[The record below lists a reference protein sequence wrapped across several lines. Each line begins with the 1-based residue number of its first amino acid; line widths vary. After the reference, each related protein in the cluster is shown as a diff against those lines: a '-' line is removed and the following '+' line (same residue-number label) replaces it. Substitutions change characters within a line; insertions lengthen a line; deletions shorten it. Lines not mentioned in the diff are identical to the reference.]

1 MAVTTAAPRTGAVSV
16 APLFISRTAGL
27 PLSTVAPLRS
37 SRTAGWASAV
47 LRLEQELRERAEP
60 VKDVL
65 EAAIGG
71 NPDRRARRDLIQA
84 RRDVHNLRAPRSP
97 ETVLSHLQGT
107 GPGQAATTPG
117 EVKIVAEWLR
127 LAGTLE
133 GLQDHGEAA
142 VADDQREALEHLRH
156 LAGLDVLRRGIQ
168 VASPDLDDAVN
179 RFLAGR
185 LTGKR
190 ARRVERSLAQYVYRT
205 AAKTSPFSTFTTVS
219 LGRVADD
226 VVTSLPADPAS
237 LASLAAGATSSAPL
251 AAGAASPAPLAAS
264 PAPAR
269 SRARINVAVLPR
281 IAEQIAATP
290 ELREEVPL
298 ALVSGVELDPAR
310 LRYVRRHRIRGEQ
323 DATVSLDT
331 MSEHLFYLTASDF
344 LAAVVDHLGHVGTA
358 TPREL
363 RPAVVAR
370 LHHEVEAADVDHL
383 IDILLRL
390 DLLVFPD
397 LQVNIHAVDPVV
409 DFCAALRALGLPWA
423 RTVAAHLEAATV
435 LTDEFTAAGLQGRAQ
450 VLADLRGALGRA
462 LRAVGAQESALPR
475 QLLYEDTAAEQDVT
489 ADPAVWEGAFGPD
502 LDRVARILPVFDV
515 LQPQRYLLRGFF
527 TVRFGNG
534 GECAD
539 LPRLVHDFHQDIFD
553 EYLKARPEQDAE
565 LGVPRLPNWLQL
577 PEIDA
582 LNEAR
587 AHLVRGMR
595 AAYAALPADATEM
608 VLGDELFEEVADL
621 LPPPVEEVDP
631 RSFFVQV
638 AARDDD
644 DPLLVLNRTYTGL
657 TLMFSRFAHCLDG
670 AGGSDALGGPAE
682 PGAPGEAGLA
692 GQLSDHLATVQ
703 PEGAVFAEMT
713 GGIDTTNL
721 NLHPAVT
728 PYELVCPGDRSFR
741 PADEQIDVTELLV
754 RHDPVLDSLYLYCPR
769 LGKRVIPVYLGYL
782 LPLALPDIHRVLLL
796 FSLGAMAQLDMWTGT
811 DEPLGDR
818 MVGSHPRLR
827 HGNVVLVRTTWKTD
841 PARLP
846 RRDDHADEAQW
857 FLAWQRWRLDAGLPD
872 HVFAT
877 LSAADGEPAGEAD
890 DAAKDSDGGQALT
903 TNKPQ
908 YIDFSSRHCLMILD
922 EMVATG
928 AARLVFNE
936 MLPGPDELWFDG
948 PDGAHVTEQT
958 VEMIFSRRTR

>member
-1 MAVTTAAPRTGAVSV
+1 MAVTTAAPRTGAASM

-27 PLSTVAPLRS
+27 PLSTVDPLRS
-37 SRTAGWASAV
+37 PRTAAWASAV
-47 LRLEQELRERAEP
+47 LRLERELAELAEP

-84 RRDVHNLRAPRSP
+84 RRDVHNLRAPSRP
-97 ETVLSHLQGT
+97 EGVLSHLQGST
-107 GPGQAATTPG
+107 PGGGVTTP
-117 EVKIVAEWLR
+117 EDAALVAEWLQLTGT
-127 LAGTLE
+127 LAGLR
-133 GLQDHGEAA
+133 GNGEAA
-142 VADDQREALEHLRH
+142 VADDQREALAHLQH
-156 LAGLDVLRRGIQ
+156 LAGLDTLRRGIQ
-168 VASPDLDDAVN
+168 VASPDLDAAVN
-179 RFLAGR
+179 RFLAGK

-219 LGRVADD
+219 LGRVAND
-226 VVTSLPADPAS
+226 VAAPLGADPVT
-237 LASLAAGATSSAPL
+237 LAPLGADPVALAPL
-251 AAGAASPAPLAAS
+251 AATPGL
-264 PAPAR
+264 AR
-269 SRARINVAVLPR
+269 SHARINVAVLPR
-281 IAEQIAATP
+281 IAEQIAADP

-298 ALVSGVELDPAR
+298 SLVSGVELDPAR

-344 LAAVVDHLGHVGTA
+344 LAAVVDHLGQVGTA

-363 RPAVVAR
+363 RPAVVAK
-370 LHHEVEAADVDHL
+370 LDHEVEAADVDHL

-397 LQVNIHAVDPVV
+397 LQVNIHAADPLT
-409 DFCAALRALGLPWA
+409 DFCAALRTLGLPWA
-423 RTVAAHLEAATV
+423 RTVAAHLEAATA
-435 LTDEFTAAGLQGRAQ
+435 LARDFTVAGLEGRAH
-450 VLADLRGALGRA
+450 VLADLRSTLGRA
-462 LRAVGAQESALPR
+462 LAAVGAQESTLPR
-475 QLLYEDTAAEQDVT
+475 QLLYEDTAVEHDVI
-489 ADPAVWEGAFGPD
+489 ADRSAWEGSFGAD
-502 LDRVARILPVFDV
+502 LDRVASILPVFDV

-565 LGVPRLPNWLQL
+565 LGIPRLPNWLQM

-582 LNEAR
+582 LNDAR

-595 AAYAALPADATEM
+595 AAYAALPAEATEL
-608 VLGDELFEEVADL
+608 VLADELFEEVADL
-621 LPPPVEEVDP
+621 LPPPVEEIDP
-631 RSFFVQV
+631 RSFFVQL
-638 AARDDD
+638 AARDGD

-670 AGGSDALGGPAE
+670 DGVPDASGRPS
-682 PGAPGEAGLA
+682 LA
-692 GQLSDHLATVQ
+692 GQLCDHLVAVQ

-741 PADEQIDVTELLV
+741 PASEQIDVTELLV
-754 RHDPVLDSLYLYCPR
+754 RHDPVLDSLYLYSPR
-769 LGKRVIPVYLGYL
+769 LRRRVIPVYLGYL

-818 MVGSHPRLR
+818 VVGSHPRLR

-841 PARLP
+841 PARVP
-846 RRDDHADEAQW
+846 RRDDHPDEAQW
-857 FLAWQRWRLDAGLPD
+857 FLAWQRWRLAAGLPE

-877 LSAADGEPAGEAD
+877 LSAVDGEPGGD
-890 DAAKDSDGGQALT
+890 DEPVKDADGGQALT

-922 EMVATG
+922 EMVAAG

-958 VEMIFSRRTR
+958 VEMIFSRRMR